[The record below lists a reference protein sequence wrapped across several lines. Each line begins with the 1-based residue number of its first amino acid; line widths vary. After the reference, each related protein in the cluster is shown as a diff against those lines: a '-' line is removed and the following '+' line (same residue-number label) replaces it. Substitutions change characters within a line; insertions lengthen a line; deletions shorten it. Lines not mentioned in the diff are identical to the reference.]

1 MKTAEDISLLLVELN
16 AKFKKNYR
24 AKKNK
29 TQEPEPFSEA
39 LGRSVEMY
47 ERIRVHSQSDR
58 FPERLFREKA
68 PNQTDAEWQ
77 YQKRLFKAIGSITN
91 PYWDKALGAVNRIW
105 NEKNYSIRYPDIES
119 TAFINY
125 PAYDYFVKDY
135 PTFGSVEQ
143 YFAQVVTRVKLED
156 PNAWLVTEVLPQ
168 VSDNEPPSPYAKIYR
183 ANKVVAYHDGDFVL
197 VITEDKSKV
206 MLGGK
211 AVKEGIVMRL
221 YNRMGIYEYKQA
233 GNLLDFDFSAPE
245 MVYEYNFD
253 TLPAW
258 RLKGKPTEED
268 GETVYESYFYPAIPS
283 LNSALIDFSTSSIS
297 KVAHLFPER
306 WEYINNCDADGCF
319 NGYVDTDKG
328 RTVCGICHGTGK
340 RNLSSALSVIQ
351 VDAPQKDMPG
361 AIDSGSMTIPPAGYI
376 SKVESDN
383 QIKLLI
389 EEVDKN
395 ISRAF
400 AMLNIDVSNSTA
412 QGSDTALGKQID
424 REELFSFLLAIS
436 QELFQLL
443 YDSVN
448 AMGIVRYGDAWKPL
462 QLGAPQS
469 FAIRSDADLTEEIS
483 QAKTS
488 GMPDIAVQTL
498 LRQYADT
505 RFNSQEEVGDIF
517 SLVFAADRLVTLS
530 QQEITQKLITR
541 TVQPWEAIL
550 HDSINYFIEDAI
562 RLHQATEAAPTWFDK
577 PMIERVAEVQA
588 MAMDKAD
595 EMTPQSDPNRIIE
608 GA

>member
-1 MKTAEDISLLLVELN
+1 MKTPQEISLLIAELN
-16 AKFKKNYR
+16 PKFKQRYR

-29 TQEPEPFSEA
+29 NQEPEPFSEGLERA
-39 LGRSVEMY
+39 VEMY

-58 FPERLFREKA
+58 FPDKLFREKA

-77 YQKRLFKAIGSITN
+77 YQKRLFKAIGSVTN

-105 NEKNYSIRYPDIES
+105 NEKNYSIRYPEIES
-119 TAFINY
+119 AAFVNF

-143 YFAQVVTRVKLED
+143 YFAQVVTRIKLED
-156 PNAWLVTEVLPQ
+156 PNAWLVTEVLRQ
-168 VSDNEPPSPYAKIYR
+168 ESDTEPPSPYAKIYR

-197 VITEDKSKV
+197 VITEEKSNV

-221 YNRMGIYEYKQA
+221 YNRMGIWEYRQV
-233 GNLLDFDFSAPE
+233 GNLLDFDFSSPE
-245 MVYEYNFD
+245 LVYEYNFD

-306 WEYINNCDADGCF
+306 WEYTNNCDAPGCY
-319 NGYVDTDKG
+319 NGYIESDGG
-328 RTVCGICHGTGK
+328 RAACSSCRGTGK
-340 RNLSSALSVIQ
+340 RNLSSPLSVIQ

-361 AIDSGSMTIPPAGYI
+361 AIDSAAMTIPPAGYI

-383 QIKLLI
+383 QIKMLI

-400 AMLNIDVSNSTA
+400 AMLNIEVSNSSVK
-412 QGSDTALGKQID
+412 GGDTALGKQID

-448 AMGIVRYGDAWKPL
+448 AMGIIRYGEAWKAL

-483 QAKTS
+483 KAKES

-517 SLVFAADRLVTLS
+517 ALVFAADRLVTLS

-595 EMTPQSDPNRIIE
+595 EMIPTVDVNRMIE
-608 GA
+608 GE